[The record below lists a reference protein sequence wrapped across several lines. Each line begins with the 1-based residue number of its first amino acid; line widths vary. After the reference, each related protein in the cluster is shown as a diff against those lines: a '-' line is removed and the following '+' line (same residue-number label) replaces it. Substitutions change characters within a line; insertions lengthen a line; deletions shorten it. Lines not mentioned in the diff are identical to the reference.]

1 MIYVVCVVYMQFV
14 LTFLVDQKH
23 YIASACTIHLL
34 SLVLFFLAV
43 EQRFLSYTAG
53 ASCRDVA
60 SIFHWRSVQ
69 ASKAYGIWD

>member
-34 SLVLFFLAV
+34 SLVLFFWLCIFLYNVSYLTLLGHLA
-43 EQRFLSYTAG
+43 G
-53 ASCRDVA
+53 M
-60 SIFHWRSVQ
+60 
-69 ASKAYGIWD
+69 